1 MRKTN
6 KYNFGPVVFNGD
18 ISITQKAAGN
28 RCTFRL
34 RKADC
39 SLQEDCFVLGSADDD
54 DEGMF
59 VG

>member
-6 KYNFGPVVFNGD
+6 KYSVGPVVFSGD

-34 RKADC
+34 RKADYR
-39 SLQEDCFVLGSADDD
+39 LQEDCFVLGSADDD